1 MSDTAELTKEHFI
14 DLIKS
19 KEFKKSLVKELN
31 ECVDIPI
38 INEKTEKKIMNEL
51 YKVVLRVLLTKID
64 N

>member
-51 YKVVLRVLLTKID
+51 YNVVLRVLLTKID

>member
-31 ECVDIPI
+31 DCVDIPI

-51 YKVVLRVLLTKID
+51 YNVVLRVLLTKID

>member
-51 YKVVLRVLLTKID
+51 YNVILRVLLTKID